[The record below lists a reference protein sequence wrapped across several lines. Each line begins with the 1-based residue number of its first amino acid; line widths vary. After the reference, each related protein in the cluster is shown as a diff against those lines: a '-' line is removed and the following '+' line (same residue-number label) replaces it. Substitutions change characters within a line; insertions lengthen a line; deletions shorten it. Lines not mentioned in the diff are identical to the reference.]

1 MPIMAVLTVTGI
13 MLGLVRWLLS
23 PGYEGGQTIN
33 LTLVVPG
40 WRGARLLWLVRLLE
54 RLVLAGKIG
63 LRLTGSVGHFA
74 HGGGGHSLLPLV
86 FALLKALVAGTLSIV
101 LRASEMRIV
110 LAILLLRR
118 RNHSVVVLGM
128 LIIIFGRNRITGG
141 LRVTGQLDVFFCNVG
156 GIAPYFHI
164 GSIRLEDARHWIV
177 TLAMVIAPAHPLVL
191 TVSHDFPAA
200 NPFNMGRVAARRRAL
215 P

>member
-1 MPIMAVLTVTGI
+1 MPIMAVLPVAGI

-40 WRGARLLWLVRLLE
+40 WHGAGLLWLVRLLE

-74 HGGGGHSLLPLV
+74 HWGHPLLPLV

-110 LAILLLRR
+110 LAILLLCR

-128 LIIIFGRNRITGG
+128 LIIIFGRNRIAGG
-141 LRVTGQLDVFFCNVG
+141 LCVTGQLDVFFCNVG
-156 GIAPYFHI
+156 GVAPYFHI

-177 TLAMVIAPAHPLVL
+177 TFAMVIAPAHPLVL

-200 NPFNMGRVAARRRAL
+200 NPFNLGRVAARRRAL

>member
-1 MPIMAVLTVTGI
+1 MAVLTVTGI

-33 LTLVVPG
+33 LDSGCPRLAWGETAVVGAVAGTTGP
-40 WRGARLLWLVRLLE
+40 RGEDRA
-54 RLVLAGKIG
+54 A
-63 LRLTGSVGHFA
+63 A
-74 HGGGGHSLLPLV
+74 HGFRRAFRPRWRWPFPAPLV

-164 GSIRLEDARHWIV
+164 GSIRLEDAGHWIV
-177 TLAMVIAPAHPLVL
+177 TFAVVIAPAHPLVL